1 MLDPRRLLTF
11 REVAR
16 QGSFSKA
23 ANALALTQPAVSQ
36 QVGALERE
44 LGAKLLTR
52 GRGGTTVTPAG
63 ELLLAHAEAVAAR
76 LELADTQMEEMASDQ
91 KLSLRVGSFPSALA
105 TIVPVAVAALR
116 RRLPELEVAI
126 EEAPTAEL
134 EQAVTAGDLHAV
146 LGFQDAGLPRR
157 EFPGL
162 RRMDIAE
169 EPFVAVLPADHRLAK
184 RKRVTLEDLAGEA
197 WLAPSR
203 SGIIVRACQ
212 AAGFEPDIAIV
223 TRDPLASAAM
233 TAAGLAVSI
242 TPRLSERMKLPGVV
256 HRPLQGAPRRTLYVL
271 LPDKGA
277 HPLADD
283 LVRELA
289 AAAR

>member
-16 QGSFSKA
+16 QGSFSRA
-23 ANALALTQPAVSQ
+23 AETLALTQPAVSQ

-44 LGAKLLTR
+44 LGATLLTR

-63 ELLLAHAEAVAAR
+63 ELLLAHADAVAAR
-76 LELADTQMEEMASDQ
+76 LELADSQMDALADEQ
-91 KLSLRVGSFPSALA
+91 RRSLRLGAFPSALA
-105 TIVPVAVAALR
+105 TIVPVAIGAIRQKEPL
-116 RRLPELEVAI
+116 LEVAI

-134 EQAVTAGDLHAV
+134 EREVAAGELDAV

-184 RKRVTLEDLAGEA
+184 RKRVALEDMAEEA
-197 WLAPSR
+197 WMAPSR
-203 SGIIVRACQ
+203 SGIIVRACR
-212 AAGFEPDIAIV
+212 AAGFEPRIVIV

-233 TAAGLAVSI
+233 TGAGLAVSI
-242 TPRLSERMKLPGVV
+242 TPRLSERVKLPGVV
-256 HRPLQGAPRRTLYVL
+256 HRPLRDAPRRTLYVL

>member
-23 ANALALTQPAVSQ
+23 AEALALTQPAVSQ
-36 QVGALERE
+36 QVGSLERE
-44 LGAKLLTR
+44 LGASLLTR

-63 ELLLAHAEAVAAR
+63 ELLLAHADAVAAR
-76 LELADTQMEEMASDQ
+76 LELADLQMDELAHESRMSF
-91 KLSLRVGSFPSALA
+91 RFGSFPSALA
-105 TIVPVAVAALR
+105 TIVPIAIEALR
-116 RRLPELEVAI
+116 RTQPELEVAI
-126 EEAPTAEL
+126 EEAPLNDLAGGV
-134 EQAVTAGDLHAV
+134 ASGDLHAAV
-146 LGFQDAGLPRR
+146 GFQDVAMPRR
-157 EFPGL
+157 EFSGL
-162 RRMDIAE
+162 RRVDIAE
-169 EPFVAVLPADHRLAK
+169 EPFVAVFPTAHRLAK
-184 RKRVTLEDLAGEA
+184 RKRVALEDMADEP
-197 WLAPSR
+197 WMAPSR
-203 SGIIVRACQ
+203 SGIIVRSCRE
-212 AAGFEPDIAIV
+212 AGFEPRIVIV

-233 TAAGLAVSI
+233 TAAGLAVSL
-242 TPRLSERMKLPGVV
+242 TPQLIERMKLPGIV
-256 HRPLQGAPRRTLYVL
+256 HRPLHKPPRRTLYVL